1 VLGHPL
7 ASPRYLGAVMVPAI
21 AAGLEQAA
29 RPAGAC
35 PITGA
40 PIVSIGADP
49 VEARWAARLQ
59 IAFYATTRA
68 YAPILALHERES
80 IQGELRRA
88 FVRRDH
94 DRMVQLVDDEL
105 LDAMAVAGRPDEARN
120 RLSAWLGA
128 AAAAGATVE
137 RVVLTAPWYGLDAD
151 RQREMVE
158 TIGETFGS

>member
-1 VLGHPL
+1 
-7 ASPRYLGAVMVPAI
+7 MVPAI
-21 AAGLEQAA
+21 AAGLEQAG

-35 PITGA
+35 PVTAA
-40 PIVSIGADP
+40 PIVSIGDDP
-49 VEARWAARLQ
+49 LEARSAARLQ

-68 YAPILALHERES
+68 YAPILALHDRES

-88 FVRRDH
+88 FARRDH
-94 DRMVQLVDDEL
+94 DRMVELVDDDL
-105 LDAMAVAGRPDEARN
+105 LDAIAVAGPADEAAD
-120 RLSAWLGA
+120 RLAAWLGA
-128 AAAAGATVE
+128 AATAGAPVD